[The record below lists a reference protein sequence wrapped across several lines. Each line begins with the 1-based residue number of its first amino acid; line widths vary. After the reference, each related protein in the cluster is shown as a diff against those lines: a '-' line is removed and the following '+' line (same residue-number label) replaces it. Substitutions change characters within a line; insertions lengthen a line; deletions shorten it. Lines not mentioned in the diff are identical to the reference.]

1 MLARSIKRFIG
12 KTAASPKHGEQPP
25 SFYDQVYEN
34 SEEYAKPFWQ
44 SRYYFLWTVIIDR
57 LRRQRAKNILEIGCG
72 SGQFAEL
79 LNRDIDV
86 TYTGMDV
93 STTAIKHAESR
104 QLARFEFVVDDALI
118 SPLLDGDY
126 DTVVCTEVLEHLE
139 RDLDLVQ
146 RIRPG
151 SRCLCTVPNFPYI
164 SHVRHFE
171 NEEQVS
177 ARYGEFFDCMTVW
190 GLAGSHREGTIYF
203 LFDGIRKADN
213 NRSVC

>member
-1 MLARSIKRFIG
+1 M
-12 KTAASPKHGEQPP
+12 
-25 SFYDQVYEN
+25 
-34 SEEYAKPFWQ
+34 
-44 SRYYFLWTVIIDR
+44 
-57 LRRQRAKNILEIGCG
+57 EIGCG

-86 TYTGMDV
+86 TYTGMDI
-93 STTAIKHAESR
+93 STTAIKHAESENWR
-104 QLARFEFVVDDALI
+104 VLNLSSMMRLI

-151 SRCLCTVPNFPYI
+151 SRRLCTVPNFPYI

-203 LFDGIRKADN
+203 LFDGIRKEIISGRFAD
-213 NRSVC
+213 SQIY